1 MPQGMLPGPLRMQP
15 GTPAWQAQMQPEMLP
30 KLLQMQP
37 GTPKFTQF
45 ARESSK
51 VRPKDAREAG
61 KVEVFRNQHGRPT
74 GRKRLASLRG
84 VSAMSRKPLSVAGLA
99 AFFRNLSHSPKH
111 RLLLAGVCRRAAFF
125 QEHS

>member
-1 MPQGMLPGPLRMQP
+1 MLPGPLRMQP
-15 GTPAWQAQMQPEMLP
+15 GTPARQAQMQPEMLP

-61 KVEVFRNQHGRPT
+61 KVEAKDSREDLADARDAPDM
-74 GRKRLASLRG
+74 RLR
-84 VSAMSRKPLSVAGLA
+84 
-99 AFFRNLSHSPKH
+99 
-111 RLLLAGVCRRAAFF
+111 
-125 QEHS
+125 

>member
-15 GTPAWQAQMQPEMLP
+15 GTPARQAQMQPEMLP

-61 KVEVFRNQHGRPT
+61 KVEAKDAREDLADARDAPDM
-74 GRKRLASLRG
+74 RLR
-84 VSAMSRKPLSVAGLA
+84 
-99 AFFRNLSHSPKH
+99 
-111 RLLLAGVCRRAAFF
+111 
-125 QEHS
+125 